1 MFWCFYQSMEGVT
14 GKSNCGWNHGFFMNT
29 FRCLLQTSPFILR
42 VNNLAIVAKHWDLIL
57 PRGCSWVL
65 IHGGLNGDRI
75 WTELASI
82 IKHLDFG
89 LDVYH
94 PWYGENIRGYDICI
108 VMIYIYVY
116 MYNYIYSIY
125 IPIFI
130 HITYAFRVHPICVPH
145 FSPAQSHDLGA
156 YLGHGRVD
164 LLVIMAWHG
173 ASRHS
178 KSNWWDWRLQQMD
191 HQSLDDQVLVG
202 GIPLWKMMEFVSWDL
217 LIPNIW

>member
-1 MFWCFYQSMEGVT
+1 MDWTSKHHQTSGFWT
-14 GKSNCGWNHGFFMNT
+14 
-29 FRCLLQTSPFILR
+29 RCLP
-42 VNNLAIVAKHWDLIL
+42 
-57 PRGCSWVL
+57 PM
-65 IHGGLNGDRI
+65 I
-75 WTELASI
+75 WRKYQGI
-82 IKHLDFG
+82 
-89 LDVYH
+89 
-94 PWYGENIRGYDICI
+94 WYMYSYD
-108 VMIYIYVY
+108 IYIYVY